1 MMKHIIPTKIA
12 LLFVLFSHTLLAQ
25 QMKFKTLTTDEGLSN
40 NSVNDIIS
48 DEDGRL
54 WIATWDGLNVYD
66 GNQIQVFKHQ
76 FQDSTSIAGNVILAF
91 KKDKNGRIWMLND
104 NNSIS
109 YYQGDGVF
117 KNFKLDQNAENL
129 RLTKSGEI
137 AVKTSNSYFAWQNN
151 HFQAISGAALQ
162 TENSYKPLQ
171 KLLEDQFP
179 NVLVND
185 VLKDREGNIWYA
197 SRKNGLFFIANTPQ
211 NLNNQ
216 QITQYTYDPY
226 SPYSFASNEI
236 EKLYEDDFG
245 NIWLAHKDG
254 GISMTYRGAEQITT
268 VTPHPKRYPH
278 LPNETIR
285 GITKDQ
291 SGSVWLGYYN
301 HGLFYFSKKTNCYV
315 PFSIQEALLNSDW
328 NRIRSLYTDSEGI
341 IWVGTYAG
349 IIKIENHQYSLISAE
364 DFENFP
370 ANRNYSFFED
380 SVDLWIACWGGVAKY
395 NRKSKRFEEFKHQ
408 EELASFHVRQLIKK
422 DDTLVLATEHSGV
435 IFFSTEKGILKT
447 LDTENGLL
455 GNSVYSLYQDSTN
468 DGLWIATLGGISIYK
483 NSEGI
488 TKNLTETD
496 GLPSHMVYS
505 LLANGNEVWIST
517 TKGIAFINKK
527 SYAIKQLPKEQGWQ
541 AQEFSEG
548 ASFQDAKGTLFF
560 GGINGLSFF
569 QPDAYHYTKKPTKF
583 FLKVDGKENYSA
595 EFTKEYHQN
604 SVAVTIT
611 PISYTGLPQTIWY
624 KLEGADSDWKAFKN
638 SEIVYRHLQPGDYS
652 FKITSNKK
660 EDQATQYFQLHIEK
674 PFYQTFWFYAA
685 CIVLLI
691 LIGICF
697 SVRRNRVAKKI
708 RNQLEKNIEERT
720 AVIASQKKELVDAN
734 KNLEQKNAE
743 IAKQKEKLLA
753 LHRDVKNKD
762 FEVEK
767 FQTFFLSDFKSKLN
781 KIVALLKSE
790 ENDTKSVE
798 NELTKLIEDISEWD
812 YLDQISE
819 LGESVPVQIDFEGFI
834 TKIYQQISDNQYNTE
849 TSYKFSKISVD
860 ILVALDVLRFRLL
873 LRYLIIEVFKY
884 SGSNEKCHLQTSLHA
899 NKAIVEL
906 KASSELLKKE
916 WQNITNFSPYYKA
929 FQLLLKEIS
938 GEIEVKFTEDLEIT
952 LQIPV
957 TSVKNQSEASGVL
970 QYKHLQQPNNDDKSY
985 MLVYCEEDDISF
997 LSQLLNS
1004 KDRALLFEHDLHGIT
1019 SAIHQCYV
1027 ETIIIYNIPFSNDF
1041 EQVLHQ
1047 PALQRIPSLY
1057 ISETISLSIEE
1068 RAIENGIN
1076 AIANLPT
1083 SSDLLNKKIAMIT
1096 NSQKQAYSTKID
1108 RITEKLDRENV
1119 VLNPHEK
1126 TVKKALKIIEE
1137 ELDNPQFNVDS
1148 LFKRLE
1154 ISRTKVYRV
1163 FKEILQQ
1170 SPSDVIINLRLQKA
1184 ENLLLTG
1191 NLNISEISFECGFND
1206 PKYFSRLFKKHYGE
1220 SPKRYKKH
1228 IQNTLQD
1235 Y

>member
-1 MMKHIIPTKIA
+1 MMKHKFPKKIA
-12 LLFVLFSHTLLAQ
+12 LLFVLICHSLLAQ

-48 DEDGRL
+48 DQDGRL

-66 GNQIQVFKHQ
+66 SNQIQVFKHKY
-76 FQDSTSIAGNVILAF
+76 QDSTSIAGNVILAF
-91 KKDKNGRIWMLND
+91 KKDKNGRIWILND
-104 NNSIS
+104 NNTIS
-109 YYQGDGVF
+109 YYEGDGIF
-117 KNFKLDQNAENL
+117 KNFKLSQHPETF

-137 AVKTSNSYFAWQNN
+137 AVKTSNSNFAYSDN
-151 HFQAISGAALQ
+151 HFQEVSVSELI
-162 TENSYKPLQ
+162 TEDTHKPL
-171 KLLEDQFP
+171 KKILRNQFP
-179 NVLVND
+179 EVMIND

-197 SRKNGLFFIANTPQ
+197 SRKNGLFFIPNTPE
-211 NLNNQ
+211 NINNQ
-216 QITQYTYDPY
+216 QITQYKYDPY
-226 SPYSFASNEI
+226 SPYSFTSNEI

-254 GISMTYRGAEQITT
+254 GISMAYHGAEQITT
-268 VTPHPKRYPH
+268 IIPHPKTYPH

-291 SGSVWLGYYN
+291 SGAVWLGYYN
-301 HGLFYFSKKTNCYV
+301 HGLFSFSKETNCFL
-315 PFSIQEALLNSDW
+315 PFSITEASLNSDW
-328 NRIRSLYTDSEGI
+328 DRIRSVYTDSKGT

-349 IIKIENHQYSLISAE
+349 IIKIENQQYSLITAE

-380 SVDLWIACWGGVAKY
+380 SEDLWIACWGGVAKY
-395 NRKSKRFEEFKHQ
+395 NRKLKHFEAFKHQ
-408 EELASFHVRQLIKK
+408 EELASFHVRQIIKIE
-422 DDTLVLATEHSGV
+422 DTLVLATERNGV
-435 IFFSTEKGILKT
+435 VFFSTEKGILKT
-447 LDTENGLL
+447 INTENGLL
-455 GNSVYSLYQDSTN
+455 GNSVYSLYQDSAN
-468 DGLWIATLGGISIYK
+468 NELWIATLGGISIYK
-483 NSEGI
+483 KSKGI
-488 TKNLTETD
+488 IKNLTEAD

-505 LLANGNEVWIST
+505 LLANGNEIWIST

-527 SYAIKQLPKEQGWQ
+527 SYAITQLPKEQGWQ
-541 AQEFSEG
+541 AKEFSEG

-569 QPDAYHYTKKPTKF
+569 QPDAYHYTEKSVKF
-583 FLKVDGKENYSA
+583 FLKVDGKENYSS
-595 EFTKEYHQN
+595 EFTKEYREN

-611 PISYTGLPQTIWY
+611 PISYTGLPKTIWY
-624 KLEGADSDWKAFKN
+624 KLEGADSDWKTFKN
-638 SEIVYRHLQPGDYS
+638 SEIIYSHLQPGDYS
-652 FKITSNKK
+652 FKVTSNKN
-660 EDQATQYFQLHIEK
+660 EDQETQYFQVHIEK
-674 PFYQTFWFYAA
+674 PFYQTFWFYTV
-685 CIVLLI
+685 CTVLLI
-691 LIGICF
+691 LIGISF
-697 SVRRNRVAKKI
+697 SVRRNRIAKKI

-720 AVIASQKKELVDAN
+720 AVIASQKKELLDAN

-781 KIVALLKSE
+781 KITALLKTE

-798 NELTKLIEDISEWD
+798 KGLTKLIEDISEWD
-812 YLDQISE
+812 YLDQVSE

-834 TKIYQQISDNQYNTE
+834 TKIYQQISDNQYNTQ
-849 TSYKFSKISVD
+849 TSYQFSNFSD
-860 ILVALDVLRFRLL
+860 ENLVALDVLRFRLL

-884 SGSNEKCHLQTSLHA
+884 SGSNEKCHLQTSLHS
-899 NKAIVEL
+899 NKVIIEL

-938 GEIEVKFTEDLEIT
+938 GEIEVKFTEDLEIM

-957 TSVKNQSEASGVL
+957 ISVKNQSNASGVL
-970 QYKHLQQPNNDDKSY
+970 QYKHLQQPKDDDKSY
-985 MLVYCEEDDISF
+985 ILVYCEKDDISF
-997 LSQLLNS
+997 FSQLLNS
-1004 KDRALLFEHDLHGIT
+1004 KERALLFEHDLHGIT
-1019 SAIHQCYV
+1019 SAIHQCNV
-1027 ETIIIYNIPFSNDF
+1027 ETIVIYNIPFSNDF

-1096 NSQKQAYSTKID
+1096 NSQKQAYSTKIN

-1228 IQNTLQD
+1228 IQNIL
-1235 Y
+1235 